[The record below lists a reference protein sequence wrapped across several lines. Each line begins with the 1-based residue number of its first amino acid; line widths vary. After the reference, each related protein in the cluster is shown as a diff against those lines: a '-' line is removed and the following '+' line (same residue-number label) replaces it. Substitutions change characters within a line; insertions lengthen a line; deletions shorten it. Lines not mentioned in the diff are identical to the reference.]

1 MKASYKPTATENS
14 ADENFFKPDFAKAV
28 KIAPKQSV
36 EIEIPVSQA
45 NNFGLTFMA
54 DPNISATLY
63 NEKGETVGK
72 NLSKNP
78 EANAWFRSIYVD
90 KNVTGGTWK
99 LKLEN
104 TFDKELEAIIATWN
118 NAVNK

>member
-1 MKASYKPTATENS
+1 
-14 ADENFFKPDFAKAV
+14 
-28 KIAPKQSV
+28 
-36 EIEIPVSQA
+36 
-45 NNFGLTFMA
+45 MA

-63 NEKGETVGK
+63 NDKGEIVGK
-72 NLSKNP
+72 NLTKTP

-90 KNVTGGTWK
+90 KNVTGGMWK

-104 TFDKELEAIIATWN
+104 AFDKELEAIIATWN